1 VPAIANSEAK
11 AFEFQTNK
19 VEKGSVECLHQ
30 HRQVGESATGNFVVM
45 VNARF
50 RAAGKQ
56 STIYLTLVVFII
68 DFPLRQLMR
77 YMKPPKLRH

>member
-30 HRQVGESATGNFVVM
+30 HRQVGESMTGNVAM
-45 VNARF
+45 VDARF

-56 STIYLTLVVFII
+56 STIYPTLVVFII

-77 YMKPPKLRH
+77 YMKPPKLKH